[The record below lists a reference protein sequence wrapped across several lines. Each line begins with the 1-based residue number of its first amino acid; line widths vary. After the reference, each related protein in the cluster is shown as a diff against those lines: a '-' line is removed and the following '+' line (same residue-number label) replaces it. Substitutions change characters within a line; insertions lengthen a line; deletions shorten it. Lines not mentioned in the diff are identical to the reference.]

1 MGFAGQL
8 FAARVAIGL
17 AVPSP
22 QAMSKA
28 GGELAKGIEE
38 IYKQAQLAK
47 NRGGLGSDY
56 TARLARLNNQSTSAM
71 DKMNNEVR
79 VRLERNLKSLNTAT
93 SNSVAANFNK
103 IKDHYGKLKSVLSKP
118 MKDSLFGGVGG
129 MGGMAG
135 QLKIADNMQKMDAS
149 GRAEVIRNQGKVIAQ
164 SERELQLEKEIL
176 IELQKQGEEK
186 AEEATKQT
194 EKIGKLHEELQLQK
208 DIKQNFEDIDN
219 EITGITSEYG
229 DLNSKAAEFSQ
240 KVLGAADAMR
250 NKFNEALRTSVS
262 LLTVVGYKLNQNTQE
277 LIEFERELLNANS
290 VFNLTNDEL
299 FTVGNTV
306 TEFGNKFGIAVHNGA
321 EGLYQLASAGLE
333 ANEAMSILPETL
345 KLSMA
350 VQGDHN
356 TISKLTAQTLFGF
369 GMEMDQAALLT
380 DKFAF
385 AIQKSLIEYQDL
397 SSAVKFALPFFTS
410 TGQSID
416 QLLGAL
422 QVLTNRALEAGIA
435 GRGLRQA
442 LAEFAEGAMDAE
454 AGFRKMGVEILNAE
468 GEMMQLTE
476 IAAQFAAAVGPETI
490 SNTELLTTLIEDLN
504 VRGATAFIHLV
515 QASDEFTQAV
525 EDTTNAGG
533 QLDEM
538 VRIQNQSLQAQIQ
551 ILKTN
556 IFSIFALRD
565 ASYEGTEF
573 MNAFHEALVTQI
585 QGFKDLIV
593 EEKNGQQQLTEFGAS
608 IQEFATKSMVLII
621 DTIQD
626 FLEGMIEL
634 QKAGVD
640 FAALLEIIAIPL
652 KVITY
657 FFREHPT
664 LMKWYLTFKAFNT
677 ILPVQTAGVWLLAR
691 AWQKVALWKG
701 LANTGASAGGTA
713 TTLAQ
718 ANVLKSGKTGKGFV
732 GKGGE
737 VFYGKNAQRRASL
750 SLGTKTVGK
759 TAGKWGAK
767 KAIGMGLGYLVPGL
781 GWALGAYTAYE
792 LAKAGGLLQS
802 GGYVPGMA
810 AGGGMGGGRPHL
822 VGEMGPELFVP
833 SQSGKVLN
841 SSQTENMLSGKV
853 VFKDVTIGVD
863 SFGGLA

>member
-28 GGELAKGIEE
+28 GGALAKGIED

-47 NRGGLGSDY
+47 NRGGLNENY
-56 TARLARLNNQSTSAM
+56 AARLQGLNNKSTTAM

-79 VRLERNLKSLNTAT
+79 IRLERNLEALNKAT
-93 SNSVAANFNK
+93 SSSVANNFNK
-103 IKDHYGKLKSVLSKP
+103 IKGHYGKLKSVLSKP
-118 MKDSLFGGVGG
+118 MRDSLFGGVGG
-129 MGGMAG
+129 KGGMEG
-135 QLKIADNMQKMDAS
+135 QLQIAANMQKMDAA

-164 SERELQLEKEIL
+164 SERELTIEKEKF
-176 IELQKQGEEK
+176 IELEKQGEKKAAEAKTQREK
-186 AEEATKQT
+186 L
-194 EKIGKLHEELQLQK
+194 GKLQEELQIQK

-219 EITGITSEYG
+219 EITGITSDYG
-229 DLNSKAAEFSQ
+229 DLNTKAADFRD
-240 KVLGAADAMR
+240 KVLGTADAMR

-299 FTVGNTV
+299 FRVGNTV

-397 SSAVKFALPFFTS
+397 SSAVKLALPFFTS

-573 MNAFHEALVTQI
+573 MNAFHEAIVTQI

-593 EEKNGQQQLTEFGAS
+593 EEKNGVQQLTEFGAS
-608 IQEFATKSMVLII
+608 LQAFATDSMVLII
-621 DTIQD
+621 DLIQD
-626 FLEGMIEL
+626 FIEGIVEL
-634 QKAGVD
+634 QKTGVD
-640 FAALLEIIAIPL
+640 FAQLLEIIAAPL
-652 KVITY
+652 KVVAMLFKEY
-657 FFREHPT
+657 PN
-664 LMKWYLTFKAFNT
+664 LMKWVLIFKALNV
-677 ILPVQTAGVWLLAR
+677 ILPVQTLA
-691 AWQKVALWKG
+691 VLALSRVYRG
-701 LANTGASAGGTA
+701 LAAAATAAAVAQSMQLSTATGVIGVRGKALKNVTLAGGGLNKAGREAVKRGGTA
-713 TTLAQ
+713 TGGKMIA
-718 ANVLKSGKTGKGFV
+718 KKTG
-732 GKGGE
+732 
-737 VFYGKNAQRRASL
+737 Q
-750 SLGTKTVGK
+750 
-759 TAGKWGAK
+759 WGAK
-767 KAIGMGLGYLVPGL
+767 RLLAGALLGGTGIGAVAMGGL
-781 GWALGAYTAYE
+781 LAYDI
-792 LAKAGGLLQS
+792 AKATGVLQS
-802 GGYVPGMA
+802 GGYIPGMA

-822 VGEMGPELFVP
+822 VGEMGPELFMP
-833 SQSGKVLN
+833 TQSGKVLN
-841 SSQTENMLSGKV
+841 NSQTENMLSGKV

>member
-28 GGELAKGIEE
+28 GGALAKGIED

-47 NRGGLGSDY
+47 NRGGLSTDY
-56 TARLARLNNQSTSAM
+56 AARLQALNNKSTTAM

-79 VRLERNLKSLNTAT
+79 IRLERNLEALNKTT
-93 SNSVAANFNK
+93 SNSVATNFNK
-103 IKDHYGKLKSVLSKP
+103 IKGHYGKLKDVLSKP
-118 MKDSLFGGVGG
+118 MRDSLFGGVGG
-129 MGGMAG
+129 KGGMEG
-135 QLKIADNMQKMDAS
+135 QLQIAANMQRMDAA

-164 SERELQLEKEIL
+164 SERELTIEKEKF
-176 IELQKQGEEK
+176 IELEKQGEKKASEAKKQREK
-186 AEEATKQT
+186 LGRLQ
-194 EKIGKLHEELQLQK
+194 EELQIQK

-219 EITGITSEYG
+219 EITGITSDYG
-229 DLNSKAAEFSQ
+229 DLNTKAADFRD
-240 KVLGAADAMR
+240 KVLGTADAMR

-299 FTVGNTV
+299 FRVGNTV

-333 ANEAMSILPETL
+333 AHEAMSILPETL

-442 LAEFAEGAMDAE
+442 LAEFAESALDAE
-454 AGFRKMGVEILNAE
+454 VGFRKMGVEILNAE

-476 IAAQFAAAVGPETI
+476 IAAQFAAAVGPDTA

-525 EDTTNAGG
+525 QDTKEAGG

-538 VRIQNQSLQAQIQ
+538 VKIQNASLQAQVQ

-556 IFSIFALRD
+556 IFSIFAFRD
-565 ASYEGTEF
+565 AAYEGTEF
-573 MNAFHEALVTQI
+573 LNGFHHAVHNLVN
-585 QGFKDLIV
+585 GFKEQIV
-593 EEKNGQQQLTEFGAS
+593 VTKDGKQQLTEFG
-608 IQEFATKSMVLII
+608 QE
-621 DTIQD
+621 IQD
-626 FLEGMIEL
+626 MATGALYSFAEMFEQALEAMRGIAQHKDTFM
-634 QKAGVD
+634 
-640 FAALLEIIAIPL
+640 ALFDALT

-657 FFREHPT
+657 LLEAIDYMASKNVPFLNKSLLEVYAT
-664 LMKWYLTFKAFNT
+664 LKLISMLGIFSLMGKIPAA
-677 ILPVQTAGVWLLAR
+677 V
-691 AWQKVALWKG
+691 G
-701 LANTGASAGGTA
+701 LMGRFGSFGLG
-713 TTLAQ
+713 L
-718 ANVLKSGKTGKGFV
+718 
-732 GKGGE
+732 
-737 VFYGKNAQRRASL
+737 
-750 SLGTKTVGK
+750 LGTSGHGV
-759 TAGKWGAK
+759 ANR
-767 KAIGMGLGYLVPGL
+767 
-781 GWALGAYTAYE
+781 
-792 LAKAGGLLQS
+792 LAAGGLS
-802 GGYVPGMA
+802 GVGTRLLGRPMLARTAVAGAARGGMGAAMGTGVGAAVLGGAYLLDRSGLVDVPFM
-810 AGGGMGGGRPHL
+810 AGGGYTKPMAGGGYI
-822 VGEMGPELFVP
+822 VGEQGPELFMP
-833 SQSGKVLN
+833 GQAGQVLN
-841 SSQTENMLSGKV
+841 NAETNNMLGKGA
-853 VFKDVTIGVD
+853 VFRNATISVD
-863 SFGGLA
+863 SFGGLE